1 MFAPEHWA
9 FVAFG
14 SHSSI
19 MLPPIAVEISPSGG
33 AVLPAASNWSVS
45 ASA

>member
-19 MLPPIAVEISPSGG
+19 MLPPIAVEISLSGG